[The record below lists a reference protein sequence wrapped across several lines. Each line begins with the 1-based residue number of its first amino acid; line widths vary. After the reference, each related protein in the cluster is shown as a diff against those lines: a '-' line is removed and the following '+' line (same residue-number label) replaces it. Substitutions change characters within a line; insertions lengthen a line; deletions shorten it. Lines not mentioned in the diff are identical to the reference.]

1 MSAFVIDPYRFA
13 AFSPAN
19 VSGLKVWLDAGV
31 GLFDATTGGSAVTTD
46 GSSVARWEDQSGNG
60 NHVTQATSGQR
71 PELKTNIQNG
81 RDVVRF
87 TATGSGATDDFLR
100 ASSTV
105 ISGTTARTIFM
116 VVKAT
121 TTGQNGIV
129 GFGGGSGTGQTF
141 DITPEIRVRMVGRQD
156 FNLSMGTT
164 AFRILTIGCPSSAL
178 FPDVYGYLD
187 GVAMSGTPTSPTA
200 AVNTTTT
207 VGFTVGRSAQG
218 GLGHVGGDYC
228 EILAYDENLSTAN
241 RESVERY
248 LADKWGVTI

>member
-1 MSAFVIDPYRFA
+1 MSAFVINPYRFGV
-13 AFSPAN
+13 FDPSS
-19 VSGLKVWLDAGV
+19 VSGLKLWLDATR

-46 GSSVARWEDQSGNG
+46 GTSVARWEDQSGNG

-71 PELKTNIQNG
+71 PELKTSIQNG
-81 RDVVRF
+81 RDVIRF
-87 TATGSGATDDFLR
+87 VAANLDFLR

-105 ISGTTARTIFM
+105 ISGTTGRTIFM

-121 TTGQNGIV
+121 STGQVGIA
-129 GFGGGSGTGQTF
+129 GFGGGAATGQTF

-207 VGFTVGRSAQG
+207 VGFTVGRAAQG
-218 GLGHVGGDYC
+218 GVAECGGDYC
-228 EILAYDENLSTAN
+228 EILAYDQNLATAD

>member
-1 MSAFVIDPYRFA
+1 VSAFVINPYQFAA
-13 AFSPAN
+13 AFSPSN
-19 VSGLKVWLDAGV
+19 ISGLKLWLDAGV

-46 GSSVARWEDQSGNG
+46 GTSVARWEDQSGNG

-81 RDVVRF
+81 RDVIRF
-87 TATGSGATDDFLR
+87 VAANSDFLR

-105 ISGTTARTIFM
+105 ISGTTARTIFT

-121 TTGQNGIV
+121 NAGLNGIV
-129 GFGGGSGTGQTF
+129 GFGGGSGTGETF

-156 FNLSMGTT
+156 FNLSMGAT

-228 EILAYDENLSTAN
+228 EILAYDENLSTPN
-241 RESVERY
+241 RESVESY